1 MTTLKRYQQTD
12 WLRTDSTASNSSQ
25 GDSLAKISALPE
37 KAQGSQDPA
46 LDSGGN
52 STGSFRNS
60 NRATRS
66 SKTSQPFALEDW
78 ILCSGASLR
87 SGMTRNGTVYPLQ
100 PLARLTDGI
109 ASGLWPTPQASDH
122 RDRGCLEDPSVQRR
136 IRIGKQIGL
145 SVAVKKER
153 GRGTLNPTW
162 VEWLMGF
169 PTGWTDLNPSA
180 TPLSHKSPK

>member
-1 MTTLKRYQQTD
+1 VTYQQLD
-12 WLRTDSTASNSSQ
+12 WLTMESDSTLSAA
-25 GDSLAKISALPE
+25 DSPAKTLALPE
-37 KAQGSQDPA
+37 KAQGLPVSDQ
-46 LDSGGN
+46 DSGGN
-52 STGSFRNS
+52 ITASLRKRGRLGSSR
-60 NRATRS
+60 
-66 SKTSQPFALEDW
+66 KTYQFFALADW
-78 ILCSGASLR
+78 TMYSGASLR

-169 PTGWTDLNPSA
+169 PTGWTDLKHSG
-180 TPLSHKSPK
+180 TR